1 MVKKIFIFL
10 FCFFIF
16 SVWGLENLVAK
27 IYIDIRSPSFRKFP
41 IAIEPFSN
49 PHLPKLEMRMG
60 ERATEIL
67 NNDLNL
73 CGFFSVLDLK
83 DLAPQGP
90 KPTSASEIGSQGKN
104 LEEAYLQRIAQIGAE
119 ALIQGE
125 ITYQNNTLILEAR
138 LYDVVKRELIVGK
151 RYIGEIADLSRM
163 VHRFAN
169 EVVLALTGEP
179 SFFQTKIAFV
189 SDLSGHKEIYLMDFD
204 GRNQRQLTKHQSI
217 CLSPRFSPD
226 GNYIVFTSYK
236 MGNPDLYLKD
246 LRNGE
251 EKRIAHFPGL
261 NISPSWSPEGKR
273 LALTLSKDGNPEI
286 YLMNLEGS
294 ALIRLTDHPAIDVS
308 PSWSPDGKKIAFV
321 SNRGGSP
328 QIYILDLASK
338 EVQRLT
344 FEGKYNTHPAW
355 SPRGNLIAF
364 DSLIDN
370 NHNICVIRPDGNGF
384 RILTANMGRCEAPSW
399 SPDGR
404 HLVFSSNREG
414 GPHLYLINLEGTQI
428 KKLTFSRGS
437 DTYPNWSPRFKE

>member
-1 MVKKIFIFL
+1 MKKLFIFALGFFIFL
-10 FCFFIF
+10 T
-16 SVWGLENLVAK
+16 WGMERSAAK

-41 IAIEPFSN
+41 IAIEPFST
-49 PHLPKLEMRMG
+49 PYLPQAEMKLG

-67 NNDLNL
+67 NSDLNL
-73 CGFFSVLDLK
+73 CGFFSLLDLK
-83 DLAPQGP
+83 ELEPQRTTPFSSP
-90 KPTSASEIGSQGKN
+90 KSGFPGKN
-104 LEEAYLQRIAQIGAE
+104 LEETYFQKVAQIGAE

-125 ITYQNNTLILEAR
+125 ITYQNNTLTLEAR
-138 LYDVVKRELIVGK
+138 LYDVIKKELIVGK
-151 RYIGEIADLSRM
+151 KYIGEISDLSRM

-179 SFFQTKIAFV
+179 SFFQTKIVFV
-189 SDLSGHKEIYLMDFD
+189 SALKGHKEIYLMDFD

-217 CLSPRFSPD
+217 CLSPRFSPE
-226 GNYIVFTSYK
+226 GERIVFTSYK

-251 EKRIAHFPGL
+251 EKRISSYPGL
-261 NISPSWSPEGKR
+261 NISPSWSPDGKR
-273 LALTLSKDGNPEI
+273 IALTLSKDGNPEI
-286 YLMNLEGS
+286 YSMNIDGS
-294 ALIRLTDHPAIDVS
+294 GLTRLTDHPAIDVS
-308 PSWSPDGKKIAFV
+308 PSWSPDGKRLAFV
-321 SNRGGSP
+321 SNRGGTP
-328 QIYILDLASK
+328 QIYLLDLASR

-355 SPRGNLIAF
+355 SPRGDLIAF
-364 DSLIDN
+364 DSLIDG
-370 NHNICVIRPDGNGF
+370 NHNICVISPDGTGF
-384 RILTANMGRCEAPSW
+384 RILTANMGRCETPSW

-428 KKLTFSRGS
+428 KRLTFSPGN

>member
-1 MVKKIFIFL
+1 MKK
-10 FCFFIF
+10 FFIF
-16 SVWGLENLVAK
+16 TFALFILFTWDLERLTAK
-27 IYIDIRSPSFRKFP
+27 VYIDIRSPSFRKFP
-41 IAIEPFSN
+41 IAIEPFSAN
-49 PHLPKLEMRMG
+49 YLPQAEMRLG

-67 NNDLNL
+67 NSDLNL

-83 DLAPQGP
+83 DLEP
-90 KPTSASEIGSQGKN
+90 KGSKSPSALEHGAQLKI
-104 LEEAYLQRIAQIGAE
+104 EEAYFQKIAQVGAE

-125 ITYQNNTLILEAR
+125 ISYKNNTLTLEAR
-138 LYDVVKRELIVGK
+138 LYDVVKKELIVGK
-151 RYIGEIADLSRM
+151 RYMGEISDLSRM

-179 SFFQTKIAFV
+179 SFFQTKIVFV
-189 SDLSGHKEIYLMDFD
+189 SALGGHKEIFLMDFD

-226 GNYIVFTSYK
+226 GERIVFTSYK

-251 EKRIAHFPGL
+251 EKRISHFPGL
-261 NISPSWSPEGKR
+261 NISPTWSPEGKR

-286 YLMNLEGS
+286 YLMNIDGS
-294 ALIRLTDHPAIDVS
+294 GLSRLTDHPAIDVS
-308 PSWSPDGKKIAFV
+308 PSWSPDGKKLAFV
-321 SNRGGSP
+321 SNRGGTP
-328 QIYILDLASK
+328 QIYLLDLANK

-355 SPRGNLIAF
+355 SPRGDLIAF
-364 DSLIDN
+364 DSLIDG
-370 NHNICVIRPDGNGF
+370 NHNICVIRPDGTGF
-384 RILTANMGRCEAPSW
+384 RILTANMGRCETPSW